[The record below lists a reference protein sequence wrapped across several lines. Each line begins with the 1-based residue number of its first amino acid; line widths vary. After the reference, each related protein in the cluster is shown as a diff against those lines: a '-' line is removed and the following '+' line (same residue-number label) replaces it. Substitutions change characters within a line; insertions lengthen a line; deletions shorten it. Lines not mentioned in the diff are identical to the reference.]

1 LALGSMDVSTNFE
14 FINLVSSKIFNAYF
28 LQEMTIPILD
38 SANSIPKK
46 HLSYSRF
53 WSKSGD
59 KGVGKENIVR
69 IVTPL

>member
-1 LALGSMDVSTNFE
+1 
-14 FINLVSSKIFNAYF
+14 
-28 LQEMTIPILD
+28 MTIPILD